1 LNLRQIVLRDRA
13 ASKWLV
19 FSQPVEV
26 LVARESGDVASVI
39 ESAESRVAR
48 NGLYAAGFLSYEA
61 SPAFDPA
68 FVTRPAG
75 TLPLAVFGLFQQPQR
90 LDELPSPGLPTGEP
104 PVWEM
109 TIDRDRYRANIAG
122 IRRQIALG
130 NTYQVNY
137 TVRQAAK
144 AVDDPWRLFH
154 AIAADAP
161 YAAYIDAA
169 DFAIVSAS
177 PELFFELS
185 GERIVCR
192 PMKGTAPRGM
202 TLSEDERIRESL
214 DDSAKNRAENVMI
227 TDMVRNDVGRIAVPG
242 SVVASSLFETEKY
255 RTVWQMTSTV
265 SAETHAGV
273 ADILCA
279 LFPSASIT
287 GAPKVASMRLIAQ
300 LEDAP
305 RGIYTGC
312 IGYLGPGREGRFS
325 VAIRTAAID
334 KRSRTAVYGVGGGIV
349 WDSNADDEYQ
359 ECLDKAGVLAS
370 TARTSGFQLLETI
383 LWTRQDGFYLL
394 REHLQRLGDS
404 ARYFDFNCDVSRVEQ
419 ELQAV
424 TAKLKGIPYRVR
436 LLLRTDG
443 SSTIETH
450 ELHTEG
456 VAKPLR
462 ICLARNPVDPRNAFL
477 YHKTTERE
485 VYERALADAGTDAGT
500 GSGTGNCDDVL
511 LWNTRGEITETAI
524 ANVVARVDGRL
535 VTPPVECGLLGG
547 TLRQSLLA
555 QGRIAERRILLTELP
570 EIDEL
575 FLINSVRG
583 WRPAVIAEK
592 YKAVR

>member
-1 LNLRQIVLRDRA
+1 
-13 ASKWLV
+13 
-19 FSQPVEV
+19 
-26 LVARESGDVASVI
+26 
-39 ESAESRVAR
+39 
-48 NGLYAAGFLSYEA
+48 
-61 SPAFDPA
+61 
-68 FVTRPAG
+68 
-75 TLPLAVFGLFQQPQR
+75 
-90 LDELPSPGLPTGEP
+90 
-104 PVWEM
+104 
-109 TIDRDRYRANIAG
+109 
-122 IRRQIALG
+122 
-130 NTYQVNY
+130 
-137 TVRQAAK
+137 
-144 AVDDPWRLFH
+144 
-154 AIAADAP
+154 
-161 YAAYIDAA
+161 
-169 DFAIVSAS
+169 
-177 PELFFELS
+177 
-185 GERIVCR
+185 
-192 PMKGTAPRGM
+192 
-202 TLSEDERIRESL
+202 
-214 DDSAKNRAENVMI
+214 MI

-273 ADILCA
+273 AEIMRA